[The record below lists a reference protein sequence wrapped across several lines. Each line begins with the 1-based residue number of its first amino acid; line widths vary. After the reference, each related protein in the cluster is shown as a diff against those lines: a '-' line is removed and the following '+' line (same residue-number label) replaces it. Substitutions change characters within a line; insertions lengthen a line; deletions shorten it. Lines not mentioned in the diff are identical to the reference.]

1 MSEIATFAA
10 GCFWGVEAKFRMIPG
25 VEDAIVG
32 YSGGKTDNPSYK
44 EVCTDKTGHAE
55 VVQVT
60 FDPAKV
66 SYETLVDAFWHM
78 HDPTQVNR
86 QGPDSGTQY
95 RTAIF
100 FHTPEQ
106 EAAAKK
112 SKAALEASG
121 KFRKPIATEITPAGP
136 FWRAEEYHQR
146 YLEKRGAASCH
157 LDRKSTRLNSSHVR
171 ISYAVFCLKKKKKQ
185 TRPNVDGKKK
195 VKKKKTD

>member
-32 YSGGKTDNPSYK
+32 YSGGKTENPTYK

-60 FDPAKV
+60 FDPKKV
-66 SYETLVDAFWHM
+66 SYETLVEAFWHM

-86 QGPDSGTQY
+86 QGPDYGTQY

-100 FHTPEQ
+100 YHSPEQ
-106 EAAAKK
+106 KAIAEK
-112 SKAALEASG
+112 SKAALNASR
-121 KFRKPIATEITPAGP
+121 KFGKPIATEITPAGP
-136 FWRAEEYHQR
+136 FWKAEEYHQK

-157 LDRKSTRLNSSHVR
+157 
-171 ISYAVFCLKKKKKQ
+171 Y
-185 TRPNVDGKKK
+185 
-195 VKKKKTD
+195 

>member
-32 YSGGKTDNPSYK
+32 YSGGKTENPTYK

-60 FDPAKV
+60 FDPRKV
-66 SYETLVDAFWHM
+66 SYETLVEAFWHM
-78 HDPTQVNR
+78 HDPTQMNR
-86 QGPDSGTQY
+86 QGPDYGTQY

-100 FHTPEQ
+100 YHSPEQ
-106 EAAAKK
+106 KAIAEK
-112 SKAALEASG
+112 SKAALNASR
-121 KFRKPIATEITPAGP
+121 KFGKPIATEITPAGP
-136 FWRAEEYHQR
+136 FWKAEEYHQK

-157 LDRKSTRLNSSHVR
+157 
-171 ISYAVFCLKKKKKQ
+171 Y
-185 TRPNVDGKKK
+185 
-195 VKKKKTD
+195 